1 MRLFGRRNR
10 SGEPDSRLIG
20 RWLGQVGGEPVEMAF
35 EPDGRL
41 LYVIHSAGKQQV
53 MLLTWTVDG
62 HALVTDQPSDPRPER
77 TAFRWDGPT
86 LILAF
91 GGVETR
97 FTRGDT

>member
-1 MRLFGRRNR
+1 
-10 SGEPDSRLIG
+10 
-20 RWLGQVGGEPVEMAF
+20 
-35 EPDGRL
+35 
-41 LYVIHSAGKQQV
+41 V

-62 HALVTDQPSDPRPER
+62 HELVTDQPSHPRPER